1 MSEICFLQS
10 LVNAKF
16 EARSGTN
23 NVDIAAMYTVITLSL
38 MYMLTLW
45 HNILRIW
52 CEFKGDNQFVS
63 FRFFTWFSAILAFA
77 LLVSNFVGFYLRQVL

>member
-1 MSEICFLQS
+1 MNEICFHHS
-10 LVNAKF
+10 LVYTKF

-63 FRFFTWFSAILAFA
+63 FRFFYMVLS
-77 LLVSNFVGFYLRQVL
+77 LLSVCSSCF